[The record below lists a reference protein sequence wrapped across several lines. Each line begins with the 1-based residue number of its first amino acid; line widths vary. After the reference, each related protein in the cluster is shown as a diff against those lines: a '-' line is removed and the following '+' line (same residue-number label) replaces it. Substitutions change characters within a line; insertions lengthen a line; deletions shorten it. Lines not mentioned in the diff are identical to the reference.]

1 MLDRIREALTSVD
14 WSLFSEHLSN
24 DQLVAY
30 FTHPYGMAAIGVML
44 LISLFCKWRIVFVAL
59 SASLAISFLAR
70 YSLAGHGVGPSRHL
84 FLFAGGAVV
93 IGAFIIYFLF
103 IREE

>member
-1 MLDRIREALTSVD
+1 MLDWIRETIASVD
-14 WSLFSEHLSN
+14 WSAFSEHLAN
-24 DQLVAY
+24 DRLVAY
-30 FTHPYGMAAIGVML
+30 FTHPYGMAAIAVL
-44 LISLFCKWRIVFVAL
+44 LLVSLLCKWRIVFVAL
-59 SASLAISFLAR
+59 SAALAISFLTR
-70 YSLAGHGVGPSRHL
+70 YSLAGHNMGPSRHL